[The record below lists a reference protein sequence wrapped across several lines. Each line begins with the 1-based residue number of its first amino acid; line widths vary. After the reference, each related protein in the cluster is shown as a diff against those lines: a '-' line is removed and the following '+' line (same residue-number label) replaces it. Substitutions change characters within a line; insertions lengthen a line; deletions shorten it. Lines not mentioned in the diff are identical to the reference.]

1 MNDIFNFLQLDENLS
16 CSGMPKPEQLRE
28 MAEADVKFVVNL
40 ATPKSEGWMPDEG
53 GVIQSLGIEYL
64 SIPVDWENPTA
75 QDLARFLDAMAAH
88 EGQRVHVHCQANFR
102 ATAFIGMYRVLR
114 LGWDR
119 EKAFEEARKIWKVEE
134 YPVWEKFVNESLQI
148 NHG

>member
-28 MAEADVKFVVNL
+28 IAEAGVKFVVNL

-53 GVIQSLGIEYL
+53 DVLQSLGVDYL
-64 SIPVDWENPTA
+64 SIRVDWDNPTA
-75 QDLARFLDAMAAH
+75 QDLAKFLDAMQAH

-102 ATAFIGMYRVLR
+102 ATAFISLYRTLR
-114 LGWDR
+114 LGWKWDHAY
-119 EKAFEEARKIWKVEE
+119 ETVQEIWDPEE
-134 YPVWEKFVNESLQI
+134 YPIWQKFIEDNRT
-148 NHG
+148 